1 MTFGRDPVS
10 GAFLAAPRDLRARVF
25 RGPDGRDYAALWF
38 SRDPEHHPV
47 LTAAEREVTEMMMA
61 GFSNAAIAAARRV
74 AMPTVA
80 TQVRSVFTKLGVSS
94 RAELVARLTD

>member
-1 MTFGRDPVS
+1 MTSGRGPVA
-10 GAFLAAPRDLRARVF
+10 GASFAAPRDLRARFF

-38 SRDPEHHPV
+38 SRDPEHHPA
-47 LTAAEREVTEMMMA
+47 LSAAEREVTEMMMA

-74 AMPTVA
+74 AQATVA
-80 TQVRSVFTKLGVSS
+80 TQVRNVFAKLGVSS